1 MRQSALYEGTVTHHR
16 TGAGSRGFVH
26 RVAMPFLD
34 LDELDSLTDL
44 APLWRAEGRAP
55 MTFRRRDYMGAEDT
69 SLRTSVVDL
78 VEQRLGLRLTGP
90 IRLLAHN
97 RTWGWCF
104 NPIALYY
111 CYAAGGDDLEAVV
124 ADVTNTPWGES
135 HAYVIDTRN
144 GISNLPAQAKE
155 LHVSPFLPIDLT
167 YRFGLSIPGGTCG
180 FSVTVLRGSDVV
192 LRTGFSLR
200 RRDLTRPAVAAIL
213 IRYGLMT
220 HRVSASIYAHA
231 AGLWLRRTRLYA
243 HPGAPA

>member
-1 MRQSALYEGTVTHHR
+1 MRQSALYQGSVTHR
-16 TGAGSRGFVH
+16 RAGAGTRGFVH

-34 LDELDSLTDL
+34 LDEIESLTDL
-44 APLWRAEGRAP
+44 APLWRCDGRAP
-55 MTFRRRDYMGAEDT
+55 MSFRRSDFMGAADT
-69 SLRTSVVDL
+69 SLRASVEDL
-78 VEQRLGLRLTGP
+78 VEERLGLRLTGP

-111 CYAAGGDDLEAVV
+111 CYAPGGDALEAVV

-135 HAYVIDTRN
+135 HAYVIDTRGGLN
-144 GISNLPAQAKE
+144 NLSSQAKE

-167 YRFGLSIPGGTCG
+167 YRFGLSMPGAGCG
-180 FSVTVLRGSDVV
+180 FSVTVLQGTEVV

-200 RRDLTRPAVAAIL
+200 RRPLTRRAVAAML
-213 IRYGLMT
+213 TRYPFMT

-231 AGLWLRRTRLYA
+231 ASLWLRGTPLVA
-243 HPGAPA
+243 HPGAAA